1 MANSY
6 LCHNNCNNAAP
17 PRRGEGIQ
25 RMTLT
30 DKAHFLK
37 IQFIP

>member
-1 MANSY
+1 MEKCY
-6 LCHNNCNNAAP
+6 LLHLKSNNAAP